1 MVHNYIKI
9 GSKPIK
15 QRTIPNLNLKQSFD
29 SLAEVYPNHRDISP
43 LQMNGEILK
52 KINGSNLEQPP
63 RNGPRKVALKKLHN
77 SQNICPQFLNEL
89 ESSFYCNS
97 NKIVHIY
104 GITQEPKTK
113 DYMIVMHF
121 VEQGNL
127 RNYIREN
134 YNKLTWIKKIEI
146 LLDIAR
152 GLHSIHQT
160 GLCHKNIHT
169 GNLLYDDGS
178 VLISDLG
185 LLGPVDKP
193 RIKVE
198 IPKCFE
204 TLMLQC
210 WDDDEFNRPHSR
222 QLVDNLSE
230 WYNEIRNN
238 TYSEICLQFMT
249 ADEQRHLQLKLPLY
263 KYDIYKS
270 QRVKTTD
277 LGDDDGIK
285 FSGNDYNGY
294 GNDFPALIAHE
305 SDSSLEEEEDLEEY
319 EQVSMQR
326 DDLLSWLENVQDE
339 VPNLLD

>member
-9 GSKPIK
+9 GSKTIK
-15 QRTIPNLNLKQSFD
+15 NRTIPNLNLKQDFES
-29 SLAEVYPNHRDISP
+29 H
-43 LQMNGEILK
+43 GEILEK
-52 KINGSNLEQPP
+52 VNGCNFEQLP
-63 RNGPRKVALKKLHN
+63 RNGPRKVALKQLHN

-97 NKIVHIY
+97 NKTVHIY

-113 DYMIVMHF
+113 DYMIVMQL

-127 RNYIREN
+127 RTYIREN
-134 YNKLTWIKKIEI
+134 YNKLTWIKRIEI

-152 GLHSIHQT
+152 GLHSIHQA

-169 GNLLYDDGS
+169 GNLLYDNGS

-185 LLGPVDKP
+185 LLGPANKP
-193 RIKVE
+193 RIKIE

-204 TLMLQC
+204 KLMLQC
-210 WDDDEFNRPHSR
+210 WDDDEFNRPNTR

-238 TYSEICLQFMT
+238 THSEFMT
-249 ADEQRHLQLKLPLY
+249 ADEQKHLQLKLPLY
-263 KYDIYKS
+263 KYDVYKS
-270 QRVKTTD
+270 QRVRTTD
-277 LGDDDGIK
+277 FGDDDGIK

-294 GNDFPALIAHE
+294 GNDFPSLIARE
-305 SDSSLEEEEDLEEY
+305 SDSSLEDEEDLEEY
-319 EQVSMQR
+319 EYVSMQR
-326 DDLLSWLENVQDE
+326 NDLLSWLENVEDGM
-339 VPNLLD
+339 PNLLDCKY

>member
-15 QRTIPNLNLKQSFD
+15 QRTIPNLNLKQNFE
-29 SLAEVYPNHRDISP
+29 SLA
-43 LQMNGEILK
+43 
-52 KINGSNLEQPP
+52 EQPP

-77 SQNICPQFLNEL
+77 SQNICPQFLSEL

-113 DYMIVMHF
+113 DYMIVMHLF
-121 VEQGNL
+121 EQGNL

-152 GLHSIHQT
+152 GLHSIHQN

-185 LLGPVDKP
+185 LLGP
-193 RIKVE
+193 
-198 IPKCFE
+198 
-204 TLMLQC
+204 
-210 WDDDEFNRPHSR
+210 
-222 QLVDNLSE
+222 
-230 WYNEIRNN
+230 
-238 TYSEICLQFMT
+238 
-249 ADEQRHLQLKLPLY
+249 QRHLQLKLPLY